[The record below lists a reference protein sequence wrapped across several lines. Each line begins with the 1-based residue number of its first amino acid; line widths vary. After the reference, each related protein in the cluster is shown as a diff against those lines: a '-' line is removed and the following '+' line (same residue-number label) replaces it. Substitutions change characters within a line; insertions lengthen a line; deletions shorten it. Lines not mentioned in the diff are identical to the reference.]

1 MVAALDW
8 VAKSKAANN
17 TALQRSTPDKWE
29 LCAYQTIMKK
39 SKNSSLEQSYRPLL
53 EAVAFASRAHE
64 GQRRK
69 DGRTPY
75 ASHVVRVC
83 LILRHVFGIDDPQAL
98 TAAVLHD
105 TLEDTTT
112 DFDDLEEK
120 FGADVARWV
129 AALSKD
135 KRLPEKERE
144 AAYVERLA
152 GAPWQVKVSKL
163 ADIFDNVM
171 DSTLSRPQDR
181 SHVYKRAHQYL
192 EALKQNLPEQAHQP
206 WAVVSELLAEIEAGE
221 AGRAG
226 GA

>member
-1 MVAALDW
+1 M
-8 VAKSKAANN
+8 KNRKKA
-17 TALQRSTPDKWE
+17 T
-29 LCAYQTIMKK
+29 
-39 SKNSSLEQSYRPLL
+39 LEQTHRPLL
-53 EAVAFASRAHE
+53 EAIAFATRAHE
-64 GQRRK
+64 GQLRK

-75 ASHVVRVC
+75 VSHVFRVC
-83 LILRHVFGIDDPQAL
+83 LILRQVFGIDDLQAL

-105 TLEDTTT
+105 TVEDTTT

-144 AAYVERLA
+144 AAYVQRLA
-152 GAPWQVKVSKL
+152 EAPWQVKVGKL

-171 DSTLSRPQDR
+171 DSNSSRPQDR
-181 SHVYKRAHQYL
+181 AHVYKRAHQYL
-192 EALKQNLPEQAHQP
+192 DALKPSLPEQARLP

-221 AGRAG
+221 EGRAG